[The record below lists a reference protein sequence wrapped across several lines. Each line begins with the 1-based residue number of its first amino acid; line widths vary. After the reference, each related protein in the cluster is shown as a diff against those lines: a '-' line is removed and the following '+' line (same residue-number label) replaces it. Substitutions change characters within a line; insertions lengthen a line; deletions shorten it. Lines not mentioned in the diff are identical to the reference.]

1 MTKRSLPWLLLINPL
16 GWIYRS
22 TRKSLHGT
30 LSVDHSK
37 HKESKSNINIS
48 NLKDHIRL
56 MFNIDLPLHQHFNFR
71 TRMVTTVY
79 YNGVKLKTQ
88 LEDTALGSNRI
99 HGGGIFIL
107 GQESVS
113 SFHAFNKLVG
123 FICYLWYMW
132 DMDLMRFYNIITG
145 WGRWGL
151 WEATISFWRN

>member
-1 MTKRSLPWLLLINPL
+1 MLINPL

-22 TRKSLHGT
+22 TRRSLHGT

-37 HKESKSNINIS
+37 HKESKSNINFS
-48 NLKDHIRL
+48 NLKDRIRSYNTWL
-56 MFNIDLPLHQHFNFR
+56 MFNIDLLLQQHFTFR

-99 HGGGIFIL
+99 HGGGVFIL

-113 SFHAFNKLVG
+113 LFRAFNKLMA
-123 FICYLWYMW
+123 FLNYLWYIW
-132 DMDLMRFYNIITG
+132 DMDLIRFYIIITG
-145 WGRWGL
+145 RSRWGL
-151 WEATISFWRN
+151 WETTISVWRN